1 VAWISKWPK
10 QTLDF
15 QDRLALLLTTDPP
28 IRLNDTTL
36 KVLLISAL
44 TVISSLSTGCGNVGA
59 PLPPLIQIPVLVS
72 DLKVQQ
78 FGKSAHLSWTLPK
91 LNTDGSAATT
101 VATVEIYRLA
111 TDRNQPAPD
120 SKWFAQSAHLWKSI
134 PKQVLDTYPPDMKL
148 SFSDT
153 FQEFNAGDVFQR
165 SFHYAV
171 RVVNNKKQSAG
182 LSKIVSLTVSP
193 LPTSP
198 ENLHVVSLGEQHTE
212 LGWDLPKLNIDGSA
226 VNDPTQ
232 FNVYRRADL
241 QSPETR
247 LNQTLV
253 KEARF
258 KDESIELDKSYVYSV
273 RPVVETPSGPV
284 EGEDSQ
290 LLEVTNADTY
300 PPKPPG
306 EVTAISSDQGISLV
320 WLPNTEADLAGYWV
334 YRSGQDKKF
343 ERLQDQLLTT
353 ASIID
358 KSAEKGQTYFYRVK
372 AVDLKGN
379 ASEFSEEVSDT
390 VE

>member
-1 VAWISKWPK
+1 MPK
-10 QTLDF
+10 AKSFRFSQPLNST
-15 QDRLALLLTTDPP
+15 QNGRYGSP
-28 IRLNDTTL
+28 IRLNNTAL
-36 KVLLISAL
+36 KVAL
-44 TVISSLSTGCGNVGA
+44 RLAWVISSSLLTGCGNVGA

-72 DLKVQQ
+72 DLKVYQ
-78 FGKSAHLSWTLPK
+78 FGKSAQLSWTLPK

-120 SKWFAQSAHLWKSI
+120 SKSFAQSAHLWKSI
-134 PKQVLDTYPPDMKL
+134 PKQVLDTYPEGMKL

-165 SFHYAV
+165 SLHYAV
-171 RVVNNKKQSAG
+171 RVANNKKQSAG
-182 LSKIVSLTVSP
+182 LSKIASLTVNP

-198 ENLHVVSLGEQHTE
+198 ETLHVICLGEQYTE
-212 LGWDLPKLNIDGSA
+212 LGWDIPKLNIDGSPA
-226 VNDPTQ
+226 KQPTQ
-232 FNVYRRADL
+232 FNVYRRADS

-247 LNQTLV
+247 LNQSLL
-253 KEARF
+253 KEGRF
-258 KDESIELDKSYVYSV
+258 KDETMELGKSYVYSV

-290 LLEVTNADTY
+290 PLQVTNIDTY

-306 EVTAISSDQGISLV
+306 EVTAISSGQGISLV

-334 YRSGQDKKF
+334 YRSGPDKKF
-343 ERLQDQLLTT
+343 QRFQDQLLTT

-358 KSAEKGQTYFYRVK
+358 KSVEKGQTYFYRLR

-379 ASEFSEEVSDT
+379 ESEFSEEVSDT

>member
-1 VAWISKWPK
+1 
-10 QTLDF
+10 
-15 QDRLALLLTTDPP
+15 
-28 IRLNDTTL
+28 
-36 KVLLISAL
+36 
-44 TVISSLSTGCGNVGA
+44 
-59 PLPPLIQIPVLVS
+59 LIQIPVLVS
-72 DLKVQQ
+72 DLTIHQ
-78 FGKSAHLSWTLPK
+78 FGKSAQLSWTLPK

-120 SKWFAQSAHLWKSI
+120 SKSFAQSARLWKTI
-134 PKQVLDTYPPDMKL
+134 PKQILDTYPQGMKL

-153 FQEFNAGDVFQR
+153 FQEFNGGDVFQR
-165 SFHYAV
+165 SFQYAV
-171 RVVNNKKQSAG
+171 RVVNNKKQNAG
-182 LSKIVSLTVSP
+182 LSNIVSLTVNP

-198 ENLHVVSLGEQHTE
+198 ENLHVISLGEQHTE
-212 LGWDLPKLNIDGSA
+212 LGWDIPKLNIDGSA
-226 VNDPTQ
+226 VESTTQ
-232 FNVYRRADL
+232 FNVYRRTDS

-247 LNQTLV
+247 LNQSAV
-253 KEARF
+253 KEGRF
-258 KDESIELDKSYVYSV
+258 KDESMELGKPYVYSV

-290 LLEVTNADTY
+290 PLEVTNIDTY

-306 EVTAISSDQGISLV
+306 EVTAISSGQEISLV
-320 WLPNTEADLAGYWV
+320 WLPNTESDLAGYWI
-334 YRSGQDKKF
+334 YRSGPDKKF

-358 KSAEKGQTYFYRVK
+358 KSVEKGQTYFYRVK

-379 ASEFSEEVSDT
+379 SSEFSEEASDT